1 MARRATVIREAK
13 AKYEH
18 VLVLDA
24 GEALLNDREP
34 AKGSHGQ
41 SSVRALNLM
50 GYDAVALGMR
60 DLSLLTLPELR
71 MRIAEAEFAFV
82 SANTFLRDSSE
93 LLVDPYLLVDVADHR
108 VAILG
113 LTEPGSTEELLV
125 TDPVD
130 AARQWVPQLA
140 RQADIIIALS
150 HCGQEAN
157 EAVIAQVPGID
168 LVISGGPKAERDP
181 SALAPSKMVFHAEA
195 PSPGYAG
202 QVVAIAQLRF
212 DDVGRIR
219 QHQWEQ
225 VYLVPEVA
233 EDPEM
238 SVLLREF

>member
-1 MARRATVIREAK
+1 MARRATVIRK
-13 AKYEH
+13 ARDEHEH

-34 AKGSHGQ
+34 AKGSRGQ

-71 MRIAEAEFAFV
+71 SRIAEAEFTFL
-82 SANTFLRDSSE
+82 SANTFLRGSSE
-93 LLVDPYLLVDVADHR
+93 LLVDPYLLVDIADHR

-113 LTEPGSTEELLV
+113 LTEPGSTEELVV
-125 TDPVD
+125 TDPTD
-130 AARQWVPQLA
+130 AARKWVPQLA

-157 EAVIAQVPGID
+157 EAIVAQVPGID
-168 LVISGGPKAERDP
+168 VVVSGGPKAERDP
-181 SALAPSKMVFHAEA
+181 SAPASRQVFHAEA

-212 DDVGRIR
+212 DDAGRLK
-219 QHQWEQ
+219 QQQWEQ

-233 EDPEM
+233 EDPQM
-238 SVLLREF
+238 SALLREF